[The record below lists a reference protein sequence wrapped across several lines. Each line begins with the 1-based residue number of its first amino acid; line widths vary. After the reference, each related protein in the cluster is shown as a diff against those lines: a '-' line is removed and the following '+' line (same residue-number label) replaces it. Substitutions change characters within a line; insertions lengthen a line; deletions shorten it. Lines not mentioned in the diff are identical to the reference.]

1 MEEVKKEV
9 VAETVDKKETVDT
22 YTKKEVDDLL
32 NNKIAAIFG
41 DILKEINK
49 PKEVV
54 KEAPKEKTE
63 KELRF

>member
-9 VAETVDKKETVDT
+9 AAESTEKPVVDS